1 MKPFRPGLIPTLV
14 VLALLPGLIALGC
27 WQLRRADEK
36 RDLLATYTERQ
47 IEAPVTAD
55 RLRQLPDPAFYPVHL
70 YGRFDA
76 GHSLLLDN
84 QMRDGKAGVELL
96 QPFHDQASGLWLLV
110 NRGWLAWPDRRVPV
124 RFDTPSQALA
134 LDATVYVPPG
144 KTFQLHPDNPDGQ
157 WPQLLTAI
165 EPVGLWQQL
174 GREGFAQELRLQPG
188 PAAYRLTGRWSPWA
202 RKSTR
207 ATPCSGSPWPARWS
221 CSTCISAGITTTRR
235 TAMAAATSPL
245 DVPDR
250 RKPRGRLQLL
260 LILFVVLGPMILATS
275 MYKLKFWVPEGRSYH
290 GVMIGNGEG
299 RADIGIDAQD
309 ERWQLLVSAP
319 GACAEECRQLVYLA
333 RQIQVGLGRDASRAS
348 HALAAAQPLAAD
360 YQALLGR
367 EYPQLQRYPLDAQ
380 RYIQKVGD
388 TAPQLWIV
396 DPHGNLVL
404 RYDAKV
410 KGKHVL
416 DDLRHLLKLSNIG

>member
-1 MKPFRPGLIPTLV
+1 MKPFRPGLVPTLV

-165 EPVGLWQQL
+165 DPAGLWQQL

-188 PAAYRLTGRWSPWA
+188 PAAYRLDWPVVAMGPEKHQGYAVQWFALASALVLLYLYFGWHHNDKENRHGRRHESTGRA
-202 RKSTR
+202 
-207 ATPCSGSPWPARWS
+207 
-221 CSTCISAGITTTRR
+221 
-235 TAMAAATSPL
+235 
-245 DVPDR
+245 
-250 RKPRGRLQLL
+250 
-260 LILFVVLGPMILATS
+260 
-275 MYKLKFWVPEGRSYH
+275 
-290 GVMIGNGEG
+290 
-299 RADIGIDAQD
+299 
-309 ERWQLLVSAP
+309 
-319 GACAEECRQLVYLA
+319 
-333 RQIQVGLGRDASRAS
+333 
-348 HALAAAQPLAAD
+348 
-360 YQALLGR
+360 
-367 EYPQLQRYPLDAQ
+367 
-380 RYIQKVGD
+380 
-388 TAPQLWIV
+388 
-396 DPHGNLVL
+396 
-404 RYDAKV
+404 
-410 KGKHVL
+410 
-416 DDLRHLLKLSNIG
+416 